1 MKEDEYGN
9 INFTNLKTHLAS
21 TEEDALNLL
30 FIGDTNR
37 AIAETPMNLASS
49 RSHCIFTIFLE
60 AREEG
65 SEIIRR
71 SKLHLVDLAGSER
84 VHKTNSGGQILR
96 EAKYIN
102 SSLHFLEMVIV
113 ALHERNT
120 KGRQHIPYRNSLM
133 TSVLRDSLGGNCITS
148 MIATVSAE
156 KSETEETI
164 STCRFAQRVALI
176 KNVATVNEELD
187 PSMMIERLKGQI
199 SSLKEENAMLKDGRT
214 DNYAVD
220 DEELEELR
228 SLVKE
233 WLSKAPQVEGAENK
247 PDLHSLLNPGELSY
261 DRIHTCFNLLKTQ
274 FYRSG
279 SQATSRVST
288 TNSSHKSLLEQLK
301 QREAKIAELQAAL
314 KRHGLLEDRDVSEET
329 KPETLEED
337 TDTMALFE
345 KMKRKKADSQSP
357 ALTEVPEDVLSDRK
371 SALEYFKRRYPQS
384 RSINDNA
391 KLLREKYKEAKQTG
405 DRVNQARQEML
416 QLKAD
421 IERIRK
427 QNAIRDLDEAKE
439 GEEEGKYSGQTDP
452 QEEDLTKEMSKQ
464 KHIYNS
470 NYRHLREQKNEIMQV
485 RNLLD
490 RGMVKLQEDFEEW
503 FAKAQTENR
512 TDEEK
517 SSREEI
523 PQSPLKTQRPVG
535 HASQESKTQEAY
547 ISNNDVEDEND
558 TFTKKHGV
566 KLSGNPEADAE
577 IVAFYRARE
586 KLLHKQ

>member
-49 RSHCIFTIFLE
+49 RSHCIFTVFIE

-65 SEIIRR
+65 SDVIRR

-113 ALHERNT
+113 ALHERST

-187 PSMMIERLKGQI
+187 PTMMIEKLKDQI
-199 SSLKEENAMLKDGRT
+199 MSLKEENAMLKDGRT

-220 DEELEELR
+220 DEELGELR
-228 SLVKE
+228 SIVRT
-233 WLSKAPQVEGAENK
+233 WLNKPLQVEGGENK
-247 PDLHSLLNPGELSY
+247 PDLHVLLNPGELSY
-261 DRIHTCFNLLKTQ
+261 DRIHTCFNLLKSE
-274 FYRSG
+274 FYLARGRPKESTSSG
-279 SQATSRVST
+279 TAIENDLRRKHSKPEGSVDESKKPDKLPD
-288 TNSSHKSLLEQLK
+288 NNPEQ
-301 QREAKIAELQAAL
+301 
-314 KRHGLLEDRDVSEET
+314 G
-329 KPETLEED
+329 KPET
-337 TDTMALFE
+337 TDSTETMALFE
-345 KMKRKKADSQSP
+345 KLKKRKTAAEGLASM
-357 ALTEVPEDVLSDRK
+357 EVPDEILGDRK
-371 SALEYFKRRYPQS
+371 KALEYFKKRYPQS
-384 RSINDNA
+384 KSINDNA
-391 KLLREKYKEAKQTG
+391 KILRAKYREAKEAG
-405 DRVNQARQEML
+405 ERVNLARQEML
-416 QLKAD
+416 RLKAD

-427 QNAIRDLDEAKE
+427 QNAIRSLKE
-439 GEEEGKYSGQTDP
+439 SKLEDTEGKSTDDVDP
-452 QEEDLTKEMSKQ
+452 QEHVLTKEMSKQ

-470 NYRHLREQKNEIMQV
+470 NYRQLREQKNEIMQV

-490 RGMVKLQEDFEEW
+490 RGMMKLQNDFEEW
-503 FAKAQTENR
+503 HARIIDVAQRQESSMRDEKLLSPTKTYRPVMPAMTESKVEDQ
-512 TDEEK
+512 T
-517 SSREEI
+517 SSRSKNNTEE
-523 PQSPLKTQRPVG
+523 
-535 HASQESKTQEAY
+535 E
-547 ISNNDVEDEND
+547 EDRRSFSE
-558 TFTKKHGV
+558 KHGV
-566 KLSGNPEADAE
+566 KLSGNAEADAE
-577 IVAFYRARE
+577 IIAFYRARL
-586 KLLHKQ
+586 KLMNKM